1 MAMAIHLRLKAILLL
16 FVVGFAVSFAADDAV
31 ASKCSNKA
39 RLVKVKYWIDGVEKG
54 LLSAVNA
61 KFGPYPPLKEKSSR
75 LPAVLTNPLNGCSN
89 LSLKVSQ
96 SVALSTRGD
105 CEYTTKAKVA
115 QSGGAEALVLIN
127 NREEL
132 NDMACSKNETD
143 LNITIPVIMILK
155 SGGDILSKAL
165 DAGNRVELQIYLLKR
180 SIIDLSNSLVWVMSV
195 ATLIAAS
202 VWPDLCGHEQTDERY
217 DELSPKESS
226 VAKDDSEQDTLDIN
240 VMGAVVFVIAA
251 SVFLLLLYFFMSSWF
266 VKVLIIMFLIGG
278 SEGMYYCFSS
288 LVLRRCGN
296 VRQIHIK
303 LPLVGEFYIIRSLV
317 WLACFG
323 FAIFWMVTRSRSYS
337 WIGQDI
343 LGICF
348 MIRVL
353 QMIRLPNIK
362 VATALLCCAFCYDI
376 FWVFISKSIF
386 QESVMVVVA
395 SGQNSGGENLP
406 MLLRIPRFYDP
417 LAGYDMIGFG
427 DILFPGL
434 LVSFCYRYDKANKR
448 GLINGYFFWLVIGYG
463 VGLVFTYVALYLMEE
478 GQPALLYLVPCT
490 LGVTAVLGL
499 LRGEIKELWNCGS
512 EAEGHQSSEP

>member
-1 MAMAIHLRLKAILLL
+1 MAIHLRLKAILLF
-16 FVVGFAVSFAADDAV
+16 FVVNFAFAFAADDAV
-31 ASKCSNKA
+31 SSKCSNKA
-39 RLVKVKYWIDGVEKG
+39 RKIAVEYWIDGVGKG
-54 LLSAVNA
+54 VLSAINS
-61 KFGPYPPLKEKSSR
+61 KFGPYPSLEEKSSR
-75 LPAVLTNPLNGCSN
+75 LPAVMMNPLNGCSN
-89 LSLKVSQ
+89 FSVKASE

-105 CEYTTKAKVA
+105 CEFTTKAKVA
-115 QSGGAEALVLIN
+115 QSGGAAALVIIN
-127 NREEL
+127 NLEGLDE
-132 NDMACSKNETD
+132 MACSKNETD
-143 LNITIPVIMILK
+143 LNITIPVVMISK
-155 SGGDILSKAL
+155 FGGDILGKAVE
-165 DAGNRVELQIYLLKR
+165 AGNRVELRIYLLKR
-180 SIIDLSNSLVWVMSV
+180 SVIDLSNSLVWFISL

-226 VAKDDSEQDTLDIN
+226 APKDEAELDTLDIN
-240 VMGAVVFVIAA
+240 VVGAIVFVIAA
-251 SVFLLLLYFFMSSWF
+251 SAFLLLLYFFMSSWF

-278 SEGMYYCFSS
+278 SEGMFYCFTSV
-288 LVLRRCGN
+288 VLRRCGN
-296 VRQIHIK
+296 ARQIHIK
-303 LPLVGEFYIIRSLV
+303 LPLVGDLYVIRSLV

-362 VATALLCCAFCYDI
+362 VATALLCCAFFYDI
-376 FWVFISKSIF
+376 FWVFISQRIF
-386 QESVMVVVA
+386 QQSVMVAVA

-417 LAGYDMIGFG
+417 FKGYDMIGFG

-434 LVSFCYRYDKANKR
+434 LVSFCYRYDKAHKK
-448 GLINGYFFWLVIGYG
+448 GLFRGYFFWLVVGYG
-463 VGLVFTYVALYLMEE
+463 VGLIFTYVALYLMEE

-490 LGVTAVLGL
+490 LGVATILGFC
-499 LRGEIKELWNCGS
+499 RGEMKDLWNCEPES
-512 EAEGHQSSEP
+512 DVKVQQSAEA